1 VIKKESFRIIGM
13 TCAACAARIEK
24 IINILPGIEK
34 ADVNFAVEKATVIF
48 DDTTV
53 DSDEI
58 SEAVKKLGFRI
69 EKEDEQKD

>member
-1 VIKKESFRIIGM
+1 VIKKESFRMIGM
-13 TCAACAARIEK
+13 TFAACAARIEK